1 MVTVCGT
8 SRRGTRQKFQFPEA
22 GEKQMKLCP
31 SCNTTYAD
39 EKLTHCPADGAQ
51 LSDSNS
57 SEQQMLTL
65 PSIDLPPPP
74 AEATPSSSPGGETKL
89 EIFVYRP
96 GAAKVEEGFT
106 ADQLPQLLSDKSL
119 LIWVDMEDPTAADDR
134 VLLDIFRLHPLV
146 VEDCRAERH
155 HPKIEEFPGYL
166 YFIMHGVRA
175 DTSAQR
181 FNTIELDGVLGPNYV
196 ITYHIDAFRSINNIK
211 QRVRSSPITCQRGP
225 TFLLHQILDQ
235 IVDYYTPVLDDFDE
249 RIANLEDNI
258 FNLTRPDNSILEE
271 IMSLKRSVLRLR
283 RISSKQLDILY
294 RMSHGQY
301 VLIDE
306 QALPFFRDIYDHLVR
321 VTDLAENY
329 RDLIGGALDAYLSV
343 ISNRMNEIMKVLTI
357 FSAVMLPLTFIAGVY
372 GMNFDNIPEL
382 HTANGYFVVWAIM
395 ITVAVG
401 MLTFFW
407 RRGWIGTPK
416 PKNKD

>member
-1 MVTVCGT
+1 M
-8 SRRGTRQKFQFPEA
+8 
-22 GEKQMKLCP
+22 
-31 SCNTTYAD
+31 
-39 EKLTHCPADGAQ
+39 
-51 LSDSNS
+51 
-57 SEQQMLTL
+57 
-65 PSIDLPPPP
+65 
-74 AEATPSSSPGGETKL
+74 

-96 GAAKVEEGFT
+96 GNNRVEEHHT
-106 ADQLPQLLSDKSL
+106 AADLPELLKDKSL
-119 LIWVDMEDPTAADDR
+119 TIWVDMDNPPEEEDK
-134 VLLDIFRLHPLV
+134 VLQDVFGLHPLV

-155 HPKIEEFPGYL
+155 HPKIEEFPDYL

-181 FNTIELDGVLGPNYV
+181 FNTIELDGVLGANYV
-196 ITYHIDAFRSINNIK
+196 ITYHIDTFRSINIVK
-211 QRVRSSPITCQRGP
+211 QRVRTSPIICQRGP

-235 IVDYYTPVLDDFDE
+235 IVDFYAPVLDDFDE
-249 RIANLEDNI
+249 RISNLEDNI
-258 FNLTRPDNSILEE
+258 FSLKQPDNSILEE

-301 VLIDE
+301 ALIDE
-306 QALPFFRDIYDHLVR
+306 QALPFYRDIYDHLVR
-321 VTDLAENY
+321 VTDLAESY

-372 GMNFDNIPEL
+372 GMNFDYIPEL
-382 HTANGYFVVWAIM
+382 KQPYGYFVVWIVMIM
-395 ITVAVG
+395 VAVG

-407 RRGWIGTPK
+407 RRGWIGSQK
-416 PKNKD
+416 RQK